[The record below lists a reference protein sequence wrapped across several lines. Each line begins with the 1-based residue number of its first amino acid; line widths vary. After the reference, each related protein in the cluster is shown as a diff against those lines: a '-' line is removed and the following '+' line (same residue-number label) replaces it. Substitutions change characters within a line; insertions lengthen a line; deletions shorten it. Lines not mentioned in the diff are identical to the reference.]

1 MARLLS
7 TLMAADFCSLQMY
20 AGNVTSYDS
29 PRPYGTARSQASLR
43 IIHFLFEILMCNLK
57 GKGSAGCL
65 FSVVFLHASM
75 ALLRHIFIYV
85 SVSVGESAMQ
95 VLLETREGLGSHGAG
110 GRKAIVSSPAWV
122 LRAELM
128 SSDRT
133 VRTLNTSPLQAW
145 LLLLLILCAS

>member
-29 PRPYGTARSQASLR
+29 PRPYGTARGQASLR

-57 GKGSAGCL
+57 GKGSAGCP

-110 GRKAIVSSPAWV
+110 GRKAIVSSPA
-122 LRAELM
+122 
-128 SSDRT
+128 
-133 VRTLNTSPLQAW
+133 
-145 LLLLLILCAS
+145 